1 MGFSNLMTSDWGSF
15 KSIFNGTSESSSSN
29 KASTAKLDSNIGLFT
44 AVMGG
49 INSAIGSFY
58 AAKSAQYQLKSAAS
72 GAQFQSDMAAIN
84 AHSAETDAQ
93 SILEA
98 GKSEVASYTMRAGQE
113 KATTTASTA
122 SRGIVLGVGSARD
135 VAASQDIVK
144 DIDMMTINSNATRAA
159 WAKRTQ
165 ATNYQNQSLLDNTSA
180 VNLRRSAGSISP
192 FASLTTSLLGSASK
206 ISSQWLA
213 GQDTRYQGN

>member
-1 MGFSNLMTSDWGSF
+1 MGFTNLLTSDWDAF
-15 KSIFNGTSESSSSN
+15 KSIFNGTSESSSAN
-29 KASTAKLDSNIGLFT
+29 KIATAKLNSNLGLFT

-49 INSAIGSFY
+49 INSAIGGFY
-58 AAKSAQYQLKSAAS
+58 SAKSAQNQMKSAAS

-98 GKSEVASYTMRAGQE
+98 GKSEIANYTMRAGQE
-113 KATTTASTA
+113 KADTTASTA
-122 SRGIVLGVGSARD
+122 ARGVVLGVGSARD

-144 DIDMMTINSNATRAA
+144 SIDTMTINSNAVRAA

-165 ATNYQNQSLLDNTSA
+165 ANNYRSQALLDNTSA
-180 VNLRRSAGSISP
+180 VNLRRSASSVSP
-192 FASLTTSLLGSASK
+192 AYSLATSLMGGASQ

-213 GQDTRYQGN
+213 GQDTRYSGG